1 MGQRSPARTLVAPQG
16 PAEFGAKPLS
26 SDTPLEVE
34 RIWLALQCEHGPL
47 WRLRRAVTMTSF
59 CLRAAREAV
68 RRAYPD
74 AGPQERDRLLFAK
87 RYGTEVANE
96 LVRRRAEKGF
106 YGR

>member
-1 MGQRSPARTLVAPQG
+1 MAQRSSARALNAPQG

-26 SDTPLEVE
+26 PDTPLEVE
-34 RIWLALQCEHGPL
+34 RIWLALQREQGSL

-74 AGPQERDRLLFAK
+74 AGREELDRLLFAQ